1 MLINDKKYLRRKLR
15 LWGIFMIGNETKAS
29 VELYK
34 EIDFHLM
41 NDETPSLFLS
51 EISWSGE
58 FKEYPFSLI
67 YELKNT
73 PQSPQHH
80 PEGSA
85 WNHTLMVTDQAAK
98 NKSRSRDPRAFMW
111 AALLHDIGKPS
122 TTRIRNGRIT
132 SYDHDTVGA
141 ELVKDFFG
149 EFNEKSDFVNKVSN
163 LVKYHMQIL
172 FVSRKMPW
180 EDIRGIRENSDAEE
194 IALLGL
200 CDRLGRKGADQEE
213 EQENI
218 RLFLEKFNEPE
229 GNGNG

>member
-1 MLINDKKYLRRKLR
+1 MTGSK
-15 LWGIFMIGNETKAS
+15 TKIS

-34 EIDFHLM
+34 EIDIHLM
-41 NDETPSLFLS
+41 NDEAPSEFLAGLS
-51 EISWSGE
+51 ENPE

-67 YELKNT
+67 YKLKNT
-73 PQSPQHH
+73 QQSPLHH

-98 NKSRSRDPRAFMW
+98 NKNRSSDPRAFMW

-122 TTRIRNGRIT
+122 TTKVRNGRIT

-141 ELVKDFFG
+141 ELVKDFFR
-149 EFNEKSDFVNKVSN
+149 EFDEKSDFINKVSN

-172 FVSRKMPW
+172 FVSKSMQRQ
-180 EDIRGIRENSDAEE
+180 DLRGIRENSDAVE

-200 CDRLGRKGADQEE
+200 CDRLGRKGADPEM

-218 RLFLEKFNEPE
+218 RLFLEKFNKPE
-229 GNGNG
+229 GNI